1 MIIAMKVPGLH
12 VLLGARQLNGGQI
25 TPLIPILHYHLNST
39 IKKMKNGEGT
49 IILGEVLEVPQ
60 SGAKAVVQT
69 EAIQMDAI
77 MMENL
82 IQILM
87 EHAALD
93 LMMR

>member
-1 MIIAMKVPGLH
+1 MK
-12 VLLGARQLNGGQI
+12 ARQLNGGQI
-25 TPLIPILHYHLNST
+25 TPLIPILHCHLNFM

-49 IILGEVLEVPQ
+49 ITLGEVLEVPQ
-60 SGAKAVVQT
+60 SGVKAVVQT

-87 EHAALD
+87 EHAALE
-93 LMMR
+93 L

>member
-1 MIIAMKVPGLH
+1 
-12 VLLGARQLNGGQI
+12 
-25 TPLIPILHYHLNST
+25 
-39 IKKMKNGEGT
+39 MKNGEDT
-49 IILGEVLEVPQ
+49 LILGEVLEVPQ

-77 MMENL
+77 MTENL

-93 LMMR
+93 LMIR